1 MERWGA
7 AWGQEGRLGATN
19 RLTDWP
25 FLAFPCLRAEA
36 LVVSLSQVM
45 RAHTRGLF
53 RWVHGVATRARDTT
67 QPCTRWELVA
77 TSRGQS
83 QDPTALPPTGAM
95 TARSAA
101 RTRSLACTWAT
112 PPSFRT
118 PTTSCPMP
126 TSTCT
131 NCAWPSGQSRWASTL
146 LWSVE
151 HHFTDYTMCPDVLQ
165 FLAYMAGKT
174 QRVKLGSM
182 VVVVPW
188 HDPVRV
194 TEQVILLDHLS
205 NGRLILGIGRGLAR
219 VEYEGFRLEQHQ
231 GRARFLE
238 YAALILQG
246 LEHGY
251 IEGGATLHQPR
262 RALRPFPRQS
272 FRGRTYA
279 AAVSPESMPIMA
291 QLGVGLLI
299 IPQKPWSDVQHDLTH
314 YREVYQEVNGVPAP
328 PPLCVA
334 FCVVD
339 EDAARAE
346 AMADQYIGGYYH
358 TAMRHYEMTAEHFG
372 TQQGYEFYRK
382 VRHYIGRHGPE
393 GAARDFTHLMP
404 WGTPAQVLEKLAD
417 DAPDDPDAWTD
428 LPLQLC
434 GDALRRGRAE
444 HAVFRDARA
453 SSTACLGDT
462 APARPTLARHIG
474 LLAHSG
480 GHAAPRCQRRRR
492 GVPSQRAAR

>member
-1 MERWGA
+1 MHVGYAPLFQNPGNVLADADVYAHEL
-7 AWGQEGRLGATN
+7 RLAE
-19 RLTDWP
+19 
-25 FLAFPCLRAEA
+25 RAEP
-36 LVVSLSQVM
+36 LGFDS
-45 RAHTRGLF
+45 
-53 RWVHGVATRARDTT
+53 
-67 QPCTRWELVA
+67 
-77 TSRGQS
+77 
-83 QDPTALPPTGAM
+83 
-95 TARSAA
+95 
-101 RTRSLACTWAT
+101 
-112 PPSFRT
+112 
-118 PTTSCPMP
+118 
-126 TSTCT
+126 
-131 NCAWPSGQSRWASTL
+131 

-165 FLAYMAGKT
+165 FLSYMAGKT

-219 VEYEGFRLEQHQ
+219 VEYEGFRLDQHQ

-238 YAALILQG
+238 YSTLILQG
-246 LEHGY
+246 LELGY
-251 IEGGATLHQPR
+251 IEGGETLHQPR

-314 YREVYQEVNGVPAP
+314 YRQVYQEVNGVPAP

-346 AMADQYIGGYYH
+346 AMADKYIGGYYH

-404 WGTPAQVLEKLAD
+404 WGTPAQVLEKLAAMRQMIQMHGLICHFSYAGMPYD
-417 DAPDDPDAWTD
+417 EAQRNMQCFATHVLPALHAWETPSLLDP
-428 LPLQLC
+428 P
-434 GDALRRGRAE
+434 
-444 HAVFRDARA
+444 
-453 SSTACLGDT
+453 
-462 APARPTLARHIG
+462 
-474 LLAHSG
+474 LLAIQAS
-480 GHAAPRCQRRRR
+480 
-492 GVPSQRAAR
+492 